1 MPNLYLLWSKLSF
14 KIGLK
19 DFKKFIKEFS
29 INYFKDNH
37 NSCNF
42 QKPINFPICSG

>member
-37 NSCNF
+37 NSCKKMCKVIF
-42 QKPINFPICSG
+42 KSP